1 MRLGAVIMRCLD
13 RNTLRSGLDLSGTI
27 HEFDNGHALLIGDAQ
42 MGVLCGDA
50 MALFGAAV

>member
-1 MRLGAVIMRCLD
+1 MRCLD

-42 MGVLCGDA
+42 MGVLRGDA